1 MGHYRNES
9 AYCKYEIGTKQ
20 RIGMMTLLGIE
31 NVSNMG
37 HYRDES
43 TYCKYEIGT
52 KQRIGMTT
60 LSYLDVPKYKLE

>member
-1 MGHYRNES
+1 MHIVNMKLGQNNGLE
-9 AYCKYEIGTKQ
+9 
-20 RIGMMTLLGIE
+20 MMTLLGIE